1 MSLIAREMDGV
12 QGGEAEPM
20 SAQDLE
26 RIEEERETKRA
37 AIRESIAAKAKQ
49 EEEREQKVDER

>member
-12 QGGEAEPM
+12 QGGEAEPK
-20 SAQDLE
+20 SAEDLE